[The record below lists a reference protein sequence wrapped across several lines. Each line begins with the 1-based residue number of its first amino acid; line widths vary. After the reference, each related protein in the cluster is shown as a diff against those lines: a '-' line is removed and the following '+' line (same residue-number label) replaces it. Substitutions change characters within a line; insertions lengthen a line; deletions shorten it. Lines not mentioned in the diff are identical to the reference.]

1 MKKLINFIISIL
13 IILAI
18 VYGIYKFFID
28 CERINTN
35 FDRNFILSKMDYA
48 SIDDEAIV
56 KLLDIEDNRC
66 LEDTCEREGQL
77 VVKLLVLNDMRVSYI
92 TLGTLSESNK
102 DIEKLKY
109 SIELVEAS
117 ESFATIKLNRL
128 EG

>member
-1 MKKLINFIISIL
+1 MKKLIGFILSIL

-28 CERINTN
+28 CERVNTN
-35 FDRNFILSKMDYA
+35 FGRNFILSKMDYA